1 MWVCT
6 RAAACATFI
15 CSTGRDE
22 QLYALLI
29 LMGQEVTYQNTL
41 VLVYF
46 EKI

>member
-6 RAAACATFI
+6 CAAACVTFI
-15 CSTGRDE
+15 CSKGDDE

-29 LMGQEVTYQNTL
+29 LMGQEDTHQSTL